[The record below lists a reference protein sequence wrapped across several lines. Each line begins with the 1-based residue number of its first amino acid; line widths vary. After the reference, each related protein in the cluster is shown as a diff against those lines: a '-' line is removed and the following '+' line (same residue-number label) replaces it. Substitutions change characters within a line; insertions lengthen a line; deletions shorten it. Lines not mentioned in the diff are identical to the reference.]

1 MNKIGILFFAL
12 STMGIGTLSAQTAD
26 STQTSPWTKEG
37 FAGLKLTQVSLT
49 NWAAGGDNSVAFDL
63 QGTYQINYKKEKH
76 LWTNRLEL
84 AYGLNKTG
92 EDGTRK
98 ANDKIYLNTN
108 YGYSIAKNWYAS
120 AFATF
125 QTQFSPGYDYS
136 INKDVS
142 ISEFMAPGYLT
153 TGLGFTYD
161 PGKIFTVV
169 LSPASWR
176 GTFVL
181 NDRLS
186 DEGAYGVDPGK
197 HLLSAFGANLK
208 GEVKYEFL
216 KNMTVYSRLD
226 LYSDYLH
233 KPLNI
238 DVNWEVQVNM
248 IINKWFS
255 TTLTTNLMYDDDVKI
270 AQKDGAASTFF
281 GRLIPAVRQLISI
294 PAGLAGMKLGPFLL
308 YTTLGA
314 GIWNTVLAVLGYLIY
329 RFTDLKTTNDVY
341 VMATKY
347 SHEIG
352 YVIIAVVILVV
363 GFIAYKGLKKKK
375 K

>member
-1 MNKIGILFFAL
+1 M
-12 STMGIGTLSAQTAD
+12 S
-26 STQTSPWTKEG
+26 
-37 FAGLKLTQVSLT
+37 
-49 NWAAGGDNSVAFDL
+49 
-63 QGTYQINYKKEKH
+63 
-76 LWTNRLEL
+76 
-84 AYGLNKTG
+84 
-92 EDGTRK
+92 
-98 ANDKIYLNTN
+98 
-108 YGYSIAKNWYAS
+108 
-120 AFATF
+120 
-125 QTQFSPGYDYS
+125 
-136 INKDVS
+136 
-142 ISEFMAPGYLT
+142 PGYLT

-197 HLLSAFGANLK
+197 HLLSSFGANLK

-270 AQKDGAASTFF
+270 TQKDGTKGARVQFKE
-281 GRLIPAVRQLISI
+281 I
-294 PAGLAGMKLGPFLL
+294 LG
-308 YTTLGA
+308 
-314 GIWNTVLAVLGYLIY
+314 
-329 RFTDLKTTNDVY
+329 
-341 VMATKY
+341 
-347 SHEIG
+347 
-352 YVIIAVVILVV
+352 V
-363 GFIAYKGLKKKK
+363 GVQFNF
-375 K
+375 

>member
-1 MNKIGILFFAL
+1 
-12 STMGIGTLSAQTAD
+12 
-26 STQTSPWTKEG
+26 
-37 FAGLKLTQVSLT
+37 
-49 NWAAGGDNSVAFDL
+49 L
-63 QGTYQINYKKEKH
+63 QGTYQINYKKGKH
-76 LWTNRLEL
+76 LWNNRIEL

-92 EDGTRK
+92 DDGTRK

-108 YGYSIAKNWYAS
+108 YGYAIAKSWYAS

-136 INKDVS
+136 VNKDIA
-142 ISEFMAPGYLT
+142 ISEFMAPAYLT

-161 PGKIFTVV
+161 PGKIFTIV
-169 LSPASWR
+169 LSPAAWR

-197 HLLSAFGANLK
+197 HLLSSFGANLK
-208 GEVKYEFL
+208 GEAKYEFL

-270 AQKDGAASTFF
+270 VQKDGTKGARVQFKE
-281 GRLIPAVRQLISI
+281 I
-294 PAGLAGMKLGPFLL
+294 LG
-308 YTTLGA
+308 
-314 GIWNTVLAVLGYLIY
+314 
-329 RFTDLKTTNDVY
+329 
-341 VMATKY
+341 
-347 SHEIG
+347 
-352 YVIIAVVILVV
+352 V
-363 GFIAYKGLKKKK
+363 GVQFNF
-375 K
+375 

>member
-1 MNKIGILFFAL
+1 MDKIRFFFIAL
-12 STMGIGTLSAQTAD
+12 LGMGAAHLSAQTAD
-26 STQTSPWTKEG
+26 STKTSPWTTEG

-49 NWAAGGDNSVAFDL
+49 NWSAGGDNSVAFDL
-63 QGTYQINYKKEKH
+63 QGTYQANYKKGKH
-76 LWTNRLEL
+76 IWNNRLEL

-92 EDGTRK
+92 EDGMRK

-136 INKDVS
+136 VNKDVA
-142 ISEFMAPGYLT
+142 ISEFMSPGYLT

-186 DEGAYGVDPGK
+186 DEGDFGVDPGK
-197 HLLSAFGANLK
+197 HLLSSFGANLK

-233 KPLNI
+233 KPQNI
-238 DVNWEVQVNM
+238 DVNWEIQINM
-248 IINKWFS
+248 AINKW
-255 TTLTTNLMYDDDVKI
+255 
-270 AQKDGAASTFF
+270 
-281 GRLIPAVRQLISI
+281 
-294 PAGLAGMKLGPFLL
+294 
-308 YTTLGA
+308 
-314 GIWNTVLAVLGYLIY
+314 
-329 RFTDLKTTNDVY
+329 
-341 VMATKY
+341 
-347 SHEIG
+347 
-352 YVIIAVVILVV
+352 
-363 GFIAYKGLKKKK
+363 
-375 K
+375 